1 MSLTKP
7 KELVNHLK
15 PLYVRDHIDG
25 TPVYRMLIDG
35 GADVDLM
42 PYSLY
47 RKLDKQDNELI
58 RTNMT
63 LSGVG
68 SNIPIEVNAVTS
80 IELTIRTKT
89 PVVAFYVVKVEGN
102 YSIVLGKDWI
112 HTYQCVTST
121 LHQMLLQ
128 WVGDEVEIEHADTLA
143 CIAMADAP
151 VLWTY

>member
-47 RKLDKQDNELI
+47 RKLDKQDKLI

-68 SNIPIEVNAVTS
+68 SNILIEVNVVMS

-89 PVVAFYVVKVEGN
+89 PVVAFYVVEVEGSYN
-102 YSIVLGKDWI
+102 IILGKDWI
-112 HTYQCVTST
+112 HTINVY
-121 LHQMLLQ
+121 LLLYNKCYCN
-128 WVGDEVEIEHADTLA
+128 G
-143 CIAMADAP
+143 
-151 VLWTY
+151 